1 MIEEQLDLLNW
12 MEQVRVGLRHQTGEV
27 PPDLE
32 ITPGWTVKEVL
43 CHISGWDLVTEK
55 ALRAHLEGGVYLL
68 ETMDID
74 ACNQEM
80 VIRRQTLS
88 REEIIEDWELSR
100 RLLIAAIE
108 ALGESDFDQEIIFP
122 WGEEGTILEMLEII
136 VGHEQEHSEEIVHS
150 RAD

>member
-1 MIEEQLDLLNW
+1 MEERLDLLNW
-12 MEQVRVGLRHQTGEV
+12 MEQVRIELRHLAGEA

-43 CHISGWDLVTEK
+43 CHISGWDQVTEQ
-55 ALRAHLEGGVYLL
+55 ALWAYLDGGLYLL

-80 VIRRQTLS
+80 VVRRRDLS
-88 REEIIEDWELSR
+88 LDEIIEDWEKSR
-100 RLLIAAIE
+100 RLLISAIE
-108 ALGESDFDQEIIFP
+108 SLSKLDFEQEIIFP

-136 VGHEQEHSEEIVHS
+136 AGHEQEHSEEIARQVS
-150 RAD
+150 

>member
-1 MIEEQLDLLNW
+1 MEEQLDLLNW
-12 MEQVRVGLRHQTGEV
+12 MEQVRIEFRYLAGKA

-32 ITPGWTVKEVL
+32 ITPGWTVKEIL

-55 ALRAHLEGGVYLL
+55 ALRAHLDGGLYLL

-80 VIRRQTLS
+80 VVMRHAFSRQ
-88 REEIIEDWELSR
+88 EIIEDWERSR
-100 RLLIAAIE
+100 QSLVSAIE
-108 ALGESDFDQEIIFP
+108 TLSESDFTREIIFP

-136 VGHEQEHSEEIVHS
+136 AGHEQKHSEEIQKLL
-150 RAD
+150 